1 MYASCRKAS
10 LWVLVIMYST
20 SSTLSGKHK
29 IKPHYHEFINDNDN
43 SKVTLSASGIISLLK
58 KKVRAV
64 KVTEYMHIPKC
75 GTLIY
80 RNVCEK
86 KGMLTCLEKTVL
98 LNRKCGLIGEH
109 CDWLSKYNCHRKTSA
124 CRSGRPKGSG
134 WSKGMCSKADNYTAW
149 LLDDNNW
156 AHNLM
161 TRMLYGRKVHGNGC
175 RIPERKEHNFWRHE
189 LRQEQYLGNRRG
201 SMIEKINISPH
212 VLKRARTNL
221 IEHFLLWA
229 PQSEMEEFFCV
240 LRQLLG
246 RRNTWQINMVIKGRK
261 TSYSKTPS
269 ESALYSEYNNRL
281 ALELNQLDNEL
292 YEWSVQYWNM
302 IKVEYPSSSSVA
314 DLRAV
319 KSPRCF
325 AELFFADALLLLC
338 PKQVAAMTFIDRA
351 ESYMSSKATST
362 SYHLR

>member
-1 MYASCRKAS
+1 MKLFTMYASCRKAS
-10 LWVLVIMYST
+10 LWVLVIMYGT
-20 SSTLSGKHK
+20 SSTLSGKHE
-29 IKPHYHEFINDNDN
+29 IKPHYHDLINDNDN

-109 CDWLSKYNCHRKTSA
+109 CDWLSKYNCHRKYERKKTGGLYFFTLLREPVSRIRSYYSYFRTSA

-201 SMIEKINISPH
+201 SMIGKINISPH

-302 IKVEYPSSSSVA
+302 IKVEYPS
-314 DLRAV
+314 
-319 KSPRCF
+319 CF
-325 AELFFADALLLLC
+325 AN
-338 PKQVAAMTFIDRA
+338 T
-351 ESYMSSKATST
+351 
-362 SYHLR
+362 